1 MADFLELDL
10 QLFDDGAT
18 DGGESAETAEVAEP
32 QQAEKDPVAEG
43 EETKPK
49 SFDELINGE
58 YKKDFDSKVKEIVQK
73 RFKNAKDSEAK
84 LKAYEPF
91 LEILNKKYGIDGNQ
105 DTKSYAKAM
114 ADAIDLDFADLTK
127 EAEEK
132 GVPIDVLREMRKLER
147 QNKVLEE
154 QDRQRQEEEAQKE
167 WFNKRYAESE
177 QFKNKRPDFDFIKE
191 MENPEFLALIQNPYI
206 TVEGAYNAVHHDD
219 EMKTAM
225 QYAADKVEEGI
236 SKKIASRKSR
246 PAENGVSSNA
256 SAVTSVDVSRLT
268 NAEIDE
274 INRRVARGEKITFAT
289 K

>member
-91 LEILNKKYGIDGNQ
+91 LEILNKKY
-105 DTKSYAKAM
+105 
-114 ADAIDLDFADLTK
+114 
-127 EAEEK
+127 
-132 GVPIDVLREMRKLER
+132 
-147 QNKVLEE
+147 
-154 QDRQRQEEEAQKE
+154 RQRQEEEAQKE

-177 QFKNKRPDFDFIKE
+177 QFKNKRPDFDFVKE

-219 EMKTAM
+219 EMKNAM

-256 SAVTSVDVSRLT
+256 SAVTSVDVNRLT
-268 NAEIDE
+268 NAKNNIRDK
-274 INRRVARGEKITFAT
+274 IKTLFSPLFYKEKEKNNENHFQN
-289 K
+289 